1 MDDRLDLILTRL
13 SEAVDAKDWD
23 VGFWRWHRD
32 LSRWQA
38 MKYPMKRDRRVAL
51 LRLYF
56 EIAGQ
61 YESRMAYSIE
71 RKNLPGDFVIG
82 SNAQSRLGWTRGS
95 WRRAVLR

>member
-1 MDDRLDLILTRL
+1 MSPPSTPDPRRLLLSYPDSLPYEAERLADMDERLDLILTRL

-38 MKYPMKRDRRVAL
+38 MKYPMKRERRIAL

-56 EIAGQ
+56 EIAGECHLDHGQ
-61 YESRMAYSIE
+61 T
-71 RKNLPGDFVIG
+71 K
-82 SNAQSRLGWTRGS
+82 
-95 WRRAVLR
+95 